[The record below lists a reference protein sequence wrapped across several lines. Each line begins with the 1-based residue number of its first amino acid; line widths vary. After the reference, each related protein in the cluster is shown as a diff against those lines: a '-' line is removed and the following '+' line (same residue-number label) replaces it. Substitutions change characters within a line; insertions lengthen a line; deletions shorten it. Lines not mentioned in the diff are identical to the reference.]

1 MKKFKFSLE
10 KVLSLREFEE
20 KQAQIELGKAQSV
33 VNDLNEQL
41 KFIASERLKS
51 NESRSKSSDLTFLM
65 SIENYINGLDYKKEK
80 LIEELAQAQIILE
93 EKRAIVVEAIKKRK
107 SLEKLKEKQFES
119 YKKEYNKEEEK
130 ILDEISICACTFAR
144 FINNRKSEIS
154 CILAQSE
161 LRRVKRLT
169 VFASRRP
176 ISSDI
181 IGYVNSV
188 SIRTNY
194 IYLVVLY
201 PKFFYLGAFGCIEI
215 TLFKR
220 FGNVSVF
227 KTWGFY
233 HCEGIARIAVRRSIG
248 M

>member
-130 ILDEISICACTFAR
+130 ILDEISST
-144 FINNRKSEIS
+144 
-154 CILAQSE
+154 
-161 LRRVKRLT
+161 
-169 VFASRRP
+169 
-176 ISSDI
+176 
-181 IGYVNSV
+181 
-188 SIRTNY
+188 
-194 IYLVVLY
+194 
-201 PKFFYLGAFGCIEI
+201 KFC
-215 TLFKR
+215 K
-220 FGNVSVF
+220 
-227 KTWGFY
+227 
-233 HCEGIARIAVRRSIG
+233 
-248 M
+248 

>member
-130 ILDEISICACTFAR
+130 ILDEISST
-144 FINNRKSEIS
+144 
-154 CILAQSE
+154 
-161 LRRVKRLT
+161 
-169 VFASRRP
+169 
-176 ISSDI
+176 
-181 IGYVNSV
+181 
-188 SIRTNY
+188 
-194 IYLVVLY
+194 
-201 PKFFYLGAFGCIEI
+201 KFY
-215 TLFKR
+215 K
-220 FGNVSVF
+220 
-227 KTWGFY
+227 
-233 HCEGIARIAVRRSIG
+233 
-248 M
+248 

>member
-10 KVLSLREFEE
+10 KVLSLREFEQN
-20 KQAQIELGKAQSV
+20 QAQIELGKAQSV
-33 VNDLNEQL
+33 VNDINDQL

-130 ILDEISICACTFAR
+130 ILDEIST
-144 FINNRKSEIS
+144 S
-154 CILAQSE
+154 
-161 LRRVKRLT
+161 
-169 VFASRRP
+169 
-176 ISSDI
+176 
-181 IGYVNSV
+181 
-188 SIRTNY
+188 
-194 IYLVVLY
+194 
-201 PKFFYLGAFGCIEI
+201 KFC
-215 TLFKR
+215 K
-220 FGNVSVF
+220 
-227 KTWGFY
+227 
-233 HCEGIARIAVRRSIG
+233 
-248 M
+248 

>member
-80 LIEELAQAQIILE
+80 LIEELVQAQIILE

-107 SLEKLKEKQFES
+107 SL
-119 YKKEYNKEEEK
+119 
-130 ILDEISICACTFAR
+130 
-144 FINNRKSEIS
+144 
-154 CILAQSE
+154 
-161 LRRVKRLT
+161 
-169 VFASRRP
+169 
-176 ISSDI
+176 
-181 IGYVNSV
+181 
-188 SIRTNY
+188 
-194 IYLVVLY
+194 
-201 PKFFYLGAFGCIEI
+201 
-215 TLFKR
+215 
-220 FGNVSVF
+220 
-227 KTWGFY
+227 
-233 HCEGIARIAVRRSIG
+233 
-248 M
+248 

>member
-130 ILDEISICACTFAR
+130 ILDEIST
-144 FINNRKSEIS
+144 S
-154 CILAQSE
+154 
-161 LRRVKRLT
+161 
-169 VFASRRP
+169 
-176 ISSDI
+176 
-181 IGYVNSV
+181 
-188 SIRTNY
+188 
-194 IYLVVLY
+194 
-201 PKFFYLGAFGCIEI
+201 KFC
-215 TLFKR
+215 K
-220 FGNVSVF
+220 
-227 KTWGFY
+227 
-233 HCEGIARIAVRRSIG
+233 
-248 M
+248 

>member
-107 SLEKLKEKQFES
+107 SLEKLKEKQFEE
-119 YKKEYNKEEEK
+119 YKKQYNLEEEK
-130 ILDEISICACTFAR
+130 ILDEIST
-144 FINNRKSEIS
+144 S
-154 CILAQSE
+154 
-161 LRRVKRLT
+161 
-169 VFASRRP
+169 
-176 ISSDI
+176 
-181 IGYVNSV
+181 
-188 SIRTNY
+188 
-194 IYLVVLY
+194 
-201 PKFFYLGAFGCIEI
+201 KFC
-215 TLFKR
+215 K
-220 FGNVSVF
+220 
-227 KTWGFY
+227 
-233 HCEGIARIAVRRSIG
+233 
-248 M
+248 